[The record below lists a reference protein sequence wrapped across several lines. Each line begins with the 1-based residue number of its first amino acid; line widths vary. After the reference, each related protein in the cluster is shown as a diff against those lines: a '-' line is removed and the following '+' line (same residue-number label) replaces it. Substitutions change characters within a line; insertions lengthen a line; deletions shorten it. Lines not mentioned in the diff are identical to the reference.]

1 MDVVVEWWC
10 DHMLPMKVARLAQEK
25 KVAPH
30 FVAQSLDFQKC
41 LATSPLTSVV
51 PLHLYALN

>member
-1 MDVVVEWWC
+1 MKAERWET
-10 DHMLPMKVARLAQEK
+10 MLPTKVASPQQEK

-30 FVAQSLDFQKC
+30 FVAQFDFQKC

-51 PLHLYALN
+51 PSIFMP